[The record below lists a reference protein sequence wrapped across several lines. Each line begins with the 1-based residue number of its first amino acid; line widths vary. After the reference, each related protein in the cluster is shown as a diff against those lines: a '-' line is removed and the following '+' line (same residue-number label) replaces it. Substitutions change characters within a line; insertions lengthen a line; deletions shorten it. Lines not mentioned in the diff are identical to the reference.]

1 MAFERYYYSYK
12 YREEIN
18 MDATYKYIAIV
29 SDSDDSINNLEL
41 KLNRFVGNP
50 YADFIKK
57 LPLIIRDENIDS
69 IYDSYISP
77 CSTLPDT
84 SEEAFELALDAL
96 FSNRTTFYRR
106 EHFSVLFIRIKDET
120 RFSINDAD
128 KFMISLKSC
137 FKPSK
142 EFIDLINEPRN
153 SIVITKR
160 DRDKKIV
167 YQTIDEISASTLMDM
182 NKNDH

>member
-12 YREEIN
+12 YGEEIN

-69 IYDSYISP
+69 IYDSYMSP

-84 SEEAFELALDAL
+84 SEEAFELALNAL

-106 EHFSVLFIRIKDET
+106 EHFSVLFIRIQDET
-120 RFSINDAD
+120 VDACWVLEDIKAVPHININFDYTFGD
-128 KFMISLKSC
+128 LCYTSS
-137 FKPSK
+137 PK
-142 EFIDLINEPRN
+142 EITRSFLI
-153 SIVITKR
+153 
-160 DRDKKIV
+160 
-167 YQTIDEISASTLMDM
+167 
-182 NKNDH
+182 H